1 MEKMSLV
8 SRRECS
14 LTENLTQYCNHYQCY
29 CNDLT
34 KMLFNNL
41 GFKTVCSLDLY
52 YPLKSSPFLDFA
64 LIKIFFKKDPLIKE
78 RRLGYGVANSPLL
91 LHDNR

>member
-64 LIKIFFKKDPLIKE
+64 LIKNFFLKRSFNKREKT
-78 RRLGYGVANSPLL
+78 RLW
-91 LHDNR
+91 

>member
-52 YPLKSSPFLDFA
+52 YTLKSSLFLDFA
-64 LIKIFFKKDPLIKE
+64 LIKKFFLKRSFNKREKT
-78 RRLGYGVANSPLL
+78 RLW
-91 LHDNR
+91 